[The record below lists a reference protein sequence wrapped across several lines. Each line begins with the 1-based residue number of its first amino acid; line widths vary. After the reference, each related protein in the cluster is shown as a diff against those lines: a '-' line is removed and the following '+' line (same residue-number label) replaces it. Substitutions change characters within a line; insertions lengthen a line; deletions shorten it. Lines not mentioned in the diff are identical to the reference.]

1 MNVSDVMRRSFAMI
15 RPEASLLDAAHS
27 LLETNQRG
35 LPASVFVLV
44 DLTTRTARQVPDRQ
58 SWRLRLS

>member
-35 LPASVFVLV
+35 LPVIDSERSLV
-44 DLTTRTARQVPDRQ
+44 GIISEGDLLH
-58 SWRLRLS
+58 RLNSI